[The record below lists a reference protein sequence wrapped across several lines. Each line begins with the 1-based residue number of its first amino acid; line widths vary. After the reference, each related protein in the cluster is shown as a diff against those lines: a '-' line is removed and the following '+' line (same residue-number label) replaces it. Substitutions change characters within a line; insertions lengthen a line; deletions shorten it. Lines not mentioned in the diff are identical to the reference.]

1 MKLLCIS
8 DLHGGAEGIG
18 DLSAVDAVV
27 ICGDITHFGDR
38 ARAMEILEGFKGA
51 KRLLA
56 VPGNCDNLDVNEA
69 LVEFDVDLHARGRV
83 VGDIGFFGLGGSNA
97 TPFNTPQ
104 EYPEDQLWDFL
115 MKGHE
120 QVANASV
127 KVMVAH
133 TPPFNT
139 ELDKARMTHVGSKKV
154 REFIEAY
161 EPDLVLCGHVHE
173 ARGQDSIGETVIVN
187 PGIFSTGYALVD
199 VGTEMQVEFFER

>member
-154 REFIEAY
+154 REFIETY
-161 EPDLVLCGHVHE
+161 EPDLMLCGHVHE
-173 ARGQDSIGETVIVN
+173 ARGQDRIGETVLVN
-187 PGIFSTGYALVD
+187 PGIFNTGYALVD
-199 VGTEMQVEFFER
+199 VGTEIRVEFFER